1 MTEIRSRQNRWSVT
15 LCTCSQDTVHLW
27 YGNVVLHILQEDV
40 RELGI
45 AMQNITDRAEQAQ
58 RDPAV
63 KNILAH

>member
-15 LCTCSQDTVHLW
+15 LCTCSQDTVHLC
-27 YGNVVLHILQEDV
+27 YGNVVLHVLQEDV

-45 AMQNITDRAEQAQ
+45 AMQNITDRAEQPQ
-58 RDPAV
+58 GDPAV